1 MATPFNLK
9 LTVGEGPVNFVTDK
23 LKYTARRKP
32 SQLSEI
38 KAELQNETVHFE
50 SIAEAESPKRKRRRT
65 ANTRTRGGT
74 KYPELDEVL
83 MKWMDLQPIS
93 PDEEVVVKQA
103 QSFAKELGVNGFSG
117 TSSWSKAFFLRYK
130 AHKADKL
137 EVLSCSRN
145 ELQQNSVINVV
156 TLQLP
161 TVTVT
166 YSRASKSFKGFK
178 VVRKQ

>member
-1 MATPFNLK
+1 MKDYLKFPVIKVATPFNLK

-23 LKYTARRKP
+23 LKYTPRRSKS
-32 SQLSEI
+32 SQLNEI

-50 SIAEAESPKRKRRRT
+50 SIAESESPKRKRRRT
-65 ANTRTRGGT
+65 TANNRTRGGT

-103 QSFAKELGVNGFSG
+103 QSFAKEIGVNGFSG

-145 ELQQNSVINVV
+145 ELFKTSTNVV
-156 TLQLP
+156 RLNGNTAP
-161 TVTVT
+161 
-166 YSRASKSFKGFK
+166 RGI
-178 VVRKQ
+178 